1 MKLKKCVITIGGLG
15 TRMLPITKT
24 VSKEMIPII
33 DVPTIFLQVKEAYL
47 SGFKEIIFVVSK
59 KNIDL
64 IKSFF
69 SIDNSLM
76 KEIQG
81 NKEKVKMMEE
91 VLEIIK
97 NMKFTYVIQKI
108 RGTYGALWSARNYL
122 KNETFGVMYGDDLV
136 ISDTPLLK
144 QLIMEYERTN
154 NMVVACRTLKE
165 DELPNFGIVK
175 YKDGNVLDNICYK
188 DSINPSNDIIQGRF
202 ILNSDIFKVKNKLV
216 YHSNELQLPTAL
228 LHFKDQV
235 RCVVYEGLYFN
246 IGSKLGYLKANIY
259 FGLKRSD
266 MHDEL
271 LNFIKEIKKSSSK

>member
-1 MKLKKCVITIGGLG
+1 MKLNKCVITIGGLG

-24 VSKEMIPII
+24 VSKEMVPII

-69 SIDNSLM
+69 SIDNSLI

-81 NKEKVKMMEE
+81 NKEKMKMIEE

-97 NMKFTYVIQKI
+97 NMKFTYVMQKV

-136 ISDTPLLK
+136 VSETPLLK
-144 QLIMEYERTN
+144 QLIDEYERTN
-154 NMVVACRTLKE
+154 NMVVACRTLAD
-165 DELPNFGIVK
+165 DELPKFGIVK
-175 YKDGNVLDNICYK
+175 YKDGNILDDICYK
-188 DSINPSNDIIQGRF
+188 QKNNPSKDIIQGRF

-216 YHSNELQLPTAL
+216 YHSKELQLPTAL

-235 RCVVYEGLYFN
+235 RCVVYEGMYFN
-246 IGSKLGYLKANIY
+246 IGSKVDYLKANIY

-266 MHDEL
+266 MRDEI
-271 LNFIKEIKKSSSK
+271 LNFINDIKY